1 MNKKFQN
8 DDFNAVSNTTVSNNA
23 GKNKIQQ
30 EFEKWCLEKLKS
42 CESMQDAIDIVK
54 LYEKAMADNK
64 CNAIAYN
71 GYNGIGIRGDNI
83 LNCGQYTTAVPT
95 SDFGGIKLN

>member
-1 MNKKFQN
+1 MNKKISN
-8 DDFNAVSNTTVSNNA
+8 DDFNAASNTAVSNNA

-42 CESMQDAIDIVK
+42 CENMQDAIDIVK

-64 CNAIAYN
+64 CNSITYN
-71 GYNGIGIRGDNI
+71 GYDGFGIRGDNI
-83 LNCGQYTTAVPT
+83 LNCGQHTTAIPT

>member
-1 MNKKFQN
+1 MNKKISN
-8 DDFNAVSNTTVSNNA
+8 DDLNTVSNTVVPNNT

-30 EFEKWCLEKLKS
+30 EFEKWCLEKLKI

-64 CNAIAYN
+64 CNNITYN
-71 GYNGIGIRGDNI
+71 GYNGFGIRGDNI
-83 LNCGQYTTAVPT
+83 LNCGQHT
-95 SDFGGIKLN
+95 SGTPIKDFGNIALS

>member
-1 MNKKFQN
+1 MNKKISN
-8 DDFNAVSNTTVSNNA
+8 DDFNAASNTTVSNNV

-64 CNAIAYN
+64 CSIIAYN
-71 GYNGIGIRGDNI
+71 GYNNIGIRGGDI
-83 LNCGQYTTAVPT
+83 LNCEQYTTPVPT